1 MFSIIKIFFT
11 AFTIFLIIYFLVD
24 FPGKPLWGE
33 YIFIIWYF
41 LSILLFY
48 LGIKKK
54 TKLEKNSKTG
64 HWEEVTIEKSIV
76 EQETEIH
83 NLEIAARKQEKLRQ
97 KHLSQTKQ
105 DQINEKQRSDKQ
117 KVMDENID
125 GTGLMDKVRRLKKL
139 YINGT
144 LTKDEFEKAK
154 NKLLK

>member
-1 MFSIIKIFFT
+1 MFNIIKIFT
-11 AFTIFLIIYFLVD
+11 AFTIFLIIYILVD
-24 FPGKPLWGE
+24 FPGKPLWGAN
-33 YIFIIWYF
+33 IFIIWFFAYF
-41 LSILLFY
+41 AFY
-48 LGIKKK
+48 FYKIKNK
-54 TKLEKNSKTG
+54 TKLEKNSKTD

-76 EQETEIH
+76 EQENEIH
-83 NLEIAARKQEKLRQ
+83 YLEIAARKQEKLRQ